1 MEVLIYLV
9 PLALALG
16 FVGLLG
22 FLWALNSGQYDDLDG
37 AAWRALADDEP
48 DEAPVQIVQMGQRNS
63 DGPRWDESA
72 SSAVPV
78 VQGATE
84 RRVVARTGS
93 DNLLIRA
100 IRADAMRE
108 DLAIPAR
115 TWANQALG

>member
-1 MEVLIYLV
+1 MEVLLYLV

-22 FLWALNSGQYDDLDG
+22 FLWSLNSGQYDDLDG

-48 DEAPVQIVQMGQRNS
+48 DEAPVQIVQMGQRNC

-78 VQGATE
+78 VRGAT
-84 RRVVARTGS
+84 RDARLQG
-93 DNLLIRA
+93 RA
-100 IRADAMRE
+100 A
-108 DLAIPAR
+108 
-115 TWANQALG
+115 TTC